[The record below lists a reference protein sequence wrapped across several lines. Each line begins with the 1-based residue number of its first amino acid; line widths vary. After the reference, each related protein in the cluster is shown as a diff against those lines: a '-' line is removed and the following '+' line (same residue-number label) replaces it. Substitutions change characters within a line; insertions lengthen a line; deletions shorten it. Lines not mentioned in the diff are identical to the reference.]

1 MTKSLAHLKPSA
13 PFKSLYQY
21 NNIAYNTVSSLPEL
35 LLGQKFDEFIKNI
48 ILGPLGMNHSFYDIE
63 LARATQDLSSAFA
76 RKISIGR
83 SGLQDVEVA
92 REDIKAGRRLSN
104 EGRGIEQALGWPVQ
118 FWQGGA
124 GAGGIVTCSKD
135 LVSHQA
141 LITEQKPIQHVD

>member
-35 LLGQKFDEFIKNI
+35 LIGQKFDEFIQNI
-48 ILGPLGMNHSFYDIE
+48 ILGPLGMNHSFYDIK
-63 LARATQDLSSAFA
+63 LARATQELSSAFA
-76 RKISIGR
+76 RKISIGQ

-92 REDIKAGRRLSN
+92 WGDIKAGRRLSN
-104 EGRGIEQALGWPVQ
+104 EGRGSEQALGWPIQ

-124 GAGGIVTCSKD
+124 GAGGIITCSKD
-135 LVSHQA
+135 LVSH
-141 LITEQKPIQHVD
+141 